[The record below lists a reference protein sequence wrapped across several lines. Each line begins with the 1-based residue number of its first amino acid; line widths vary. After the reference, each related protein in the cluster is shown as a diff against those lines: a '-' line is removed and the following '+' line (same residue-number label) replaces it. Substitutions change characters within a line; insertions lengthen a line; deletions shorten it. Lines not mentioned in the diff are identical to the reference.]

1 MLPSTMVAAA
11 FLGLMAMLPITLA
24 NTSDNVVLKTAKT
37 GGTTTLDCEQ
47 AEEKK
52 VTWRFTTNAT
62 SLAEEDVVEEEG
74 KFEME
79 GSTLKIRKVGQE
91 ELGIYYCV
99 DEDEELL
106 KKFEVDISVRL
117 RKFPKSISADQGTD
131 LRDEL
136 ECSLHSAGQDVVF
149 QWFTKSEENPEE
161 EKKLLCI
168 KSDSSDCNLPQSEAL
183 FDSRDKDVPA
193 KPLSDRAEV
202 EEGQDEDGVA
212 FSTLII
218 KNLQLEDR
226 QIYVCQAVL
235 KEPTQNFIKNCTASK
250 ECDQVETLIRVKDPL
265 AALWPFVGIV
275 IEVVLLCVIIF
286 FCERKKSVEEKEDYE
301 DGSNSNNVASNSS
314 LRQRK

>member
-1 MLPSTMVAAA
+1 MLPSTMVAIC
-11 FLGLMAMLPITLA
+11 LLSLTAMLPITLA
-24 NTSDNVVLKTAKT
+24 NTPDKPDLRTVKT
-37 GGTTTLDCEQ
+37 GGTTTLDCAQ
-47 AEEKK
+47 KDEKTI
-52 VTWRFTTNAT
+52 TWRFTTNST
-62 SLAEEDVVEEEG
+62 SLVEEDIVEEEG

-79 GSTLKIRKVGQE
+79 GSKLKIRKLGQDD
-91 ELGIYYCV
+91 LGFYYCV

-131 LRDEL
+131 LSGEL
-136 ECSLHSAGQDVVF
+136 ECALHSAGQEVVF
-149 QWFTKSEENPEE
+149 QWFTKSEENPAE
-161 EKKLLCI
+161 EKKLLCV
-168 KSDSSDCNLPQSEAL
+168 KSESSDCSLPQSEAL

-193 KPLSDRAEV
+193 KPLSDRVEV
-202 EEGQDEDGVA
+202 EEGKDEDGVA
-212 FSTLII
+212 FSSLTI
-218 KNLQLEDR
+218 KNVQLEDR

-235 KEPTQNFIKNCTASK
+235 KDTETLIKNCTASK
-250 ECDQVETLIRVKDPL
+250 ECDQVETLMRVKNPL

-286 FCERKKSVEEKEDYE
+286 FCEKKKSVEEKEDYE